1 MFCCVLSSG
10 EATRLLAWLIK
21 HSRYSEVMKVIVNV
35 GGIPHLVAM
44 ATSEHAVM
52 QNEALIA
59 LTIIASTVLGK

>member
-1 MFCCVLSSG
+1 
-10 EATRLLAWLIK
+10 
-21 HSRYSEVMKVIVNV
+21 MKVIVNV